1 MIVSRLDATSR
12 LGFWG
17 AAGTFAF
24 SVAYAIPQIVLGI
37 DMPATPRWLW
47 LILLP
52 SLLLA
57 PAFLV
62 QMIAIHYRTPPA
74 QQAWSHIGIAFAIAY
89 MVFVSIVYFVNLTV
103 VVPRLAQG
111 GLQEYEVLRYVP
123 RSFMTGIDA
132 LGYAAMS
139 LATLFAAPAFA
150 GDPLRLW
157 IRRLFVLNGVLAP
170 VILST
175 QVYPNMAYAGAPWL
189 LAIPGSSLLLA
200 LFFRRAEMTD
210 GAPLGSSR

>member
-1 MIVSRLDATSR
+1 MSTSPLDAASR

-17 AAGTFAF
+17 AAATFAF
-24 SVAYAIPQIVLGI
+24 SLAYAIPQLVLGI
-37 DMPATPRWLW
+37 DMPATPGWLW

-57 PAFLV
+57 PAFLI
-62 QMIAIHYRTPPA
+62 QMIAIHHRTPPA
-74 QQAWSHIGIAFAIAY
+74 QQAWTHIGSAFAVAY

-103 VVPRLAQG
+103 VVPRMAQG

-139 LATLFAAPAFA
+139 LATLFAAPVFS

-170 VILST
+170 IILST
-175 QVYPNMAYAGAPWL
+175 QVYPSMAYAGAPWL
-189 LAIPGSSLLLA
+189 LAVPGSSLLLTF
-200 LFFRRAEMTD
+200 FFRQAEMTD
-210 GAPLGSSR
+210 GTLPGAA